1 MSKSNDFGIFHRSEK
16 QYDSR
21 VSFHLIYFSTHNDS
35 DINIFVYVNMTNY
48 IEGENKYIQA
58 ISGLEQ
64 NDPTLTFIL
73 WVFNNHGIG

>member
-1 MSKSNDFGIFHRSEK
+1 M
-16 QYDSR
+16 
-21 VSFHLIYFSTHNDS
+21 FSTHNDS

-48 IEGENKYIQA
+48 IEGEKNYIQA

-64 NDPTLTFIL
+64 NDPALPFIL